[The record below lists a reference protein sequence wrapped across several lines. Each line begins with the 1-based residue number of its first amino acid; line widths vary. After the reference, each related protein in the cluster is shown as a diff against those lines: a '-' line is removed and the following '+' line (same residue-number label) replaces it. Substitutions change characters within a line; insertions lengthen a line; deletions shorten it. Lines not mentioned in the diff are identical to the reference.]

1 MYTETAL
8 HAGSGSN
15 VSAIDLPIQRERTT
29 NFPNIQGS
37 GIKGALRAE
46 LAPND
51 VNTLRAFGNEA
62 GEPDQNNIFA
72 GSASF
77 GEGRII
83 LFPVCS
89 LLGVFAYV
97 TCPFVLGRLA
107 RDMAYAG
114 LQPLA
119 IPAES
124 IDEDMC
130 LVSNHTELNTD
141 NTVILEE
148 YAFEPQKTDSMDKLA
163 SWLVAHA
170 MPQGQEYTYWR
181 NSLASRLV
189 VLPNDAFRDFVATST
204 EITTHIKINNETKTV
219 DKEKGALWTKESL
232 PAETLLAS
240 TVMTTPSRYS
250 VDFVL
255 DDADKVVDTLPAE
268 VIMAFLNTAFGKS
281 RVQLGGDETT
291 GNGVAALNWFTIY
304 EGGN

>member
-1 MYTETAL
+1 
-8 HAGSGSN
+8 
-15 VSAIDLPIQRERTT
+15 
-29 NFPNIQGS
+29 
-37 GIKGALRAE
+37 
-46 LAPND
+46 
-51 VNTLRAFGNEA
+51 
-62 GEPDQNNIFA
+62 
-72 GSASF
+72 
-77 GEGRII
+77 
-83 LFPVCS
+83 
-89 LLGVFAYV
+89 
-97 TCPFVLGRLA
+97 
-107 RDMAYAG
+107 
-114 LQPLA
+114 
-119 IPAES
+119 
-124 IDEDMC
+124 
-130 LVSNHTELNTD
+130 
-141 NTVILEE
+141 
-148 YAFEPQKTDSMDKLA
+148 LA